1 MDTSINRIS
10 EIINIIFYGQ
20 SLLVFYPLKLEAR
33 GRDPMQNTLYHFC
46 KYILYIIIVS
56 IFSILTCIEARG
68 GYELLV
74 PGVHAGEHPAAN
86 QK

>member
-1 MDTSINRIS
+1 MV
-10 EIINIIFYGQ
+10 
-20 SLLVFYPLKLEAR
+20 SLYLLFYPLKLEQGAEILSK
-33 GRDPMQNTLYHFC
+33 T
-46 KYILYIIIVS
+46 LYIIIIIS
-56 IFSILTCIEARG
+56 IFCILTCIEARG

>member
-10 EIINIIFYGQ
+10 KIINIIFDGQ

-33 GRDPMQNTLYHFC
+33 GRDPMQNT
-46 KYILYIIIVS
+46 YIIIFIS

>member
-1 MDTSINRIS
+1 MV
-10 EIINIIFYGQ
+10 
-20 SLLVFYPLKLEAR
+20 SLYLLFYPLKLEAR
-33 GRDPMQNTLYHFC
+33 GRDPMQNTL
-46 KYILYIIIVS
+46 ILLIIIS